1 MIITVDTGGTKT
13 LVASFD
19 EEKNP
24 KHIIK
29 FPTPKNVDQYIQR
42 VADQIHL
49 ITNDKPIDAI
59 SIALPGVV
67 KDGMAVWC
75 QNLGWK
81 NQPIRELLSRYFPNI
96 PIFIAND
103 ANMAG
108 LASMLRLPK
117 TPRCGLYIT
126 LGTGVGTSLILNGN
140 LHKELSDCEG
150 GHMSLNYNG
159 KITTWEEIAA
169 GRVLQ
174 RIFGELS
181 SDTPLEVWEEVANR
195 IKAGLQPL
203 IAFTQPD
210 VVVIGGSV
218 GVFTSY
224 FSDILS
230 GLLAE
235 NLPAAISV
243 PKIISAPNPEE
254 IVLYGCYDN
263 VISQLASN

>member
-1 MIITVDTGGTKT
+1 
-13 LVASFD
+13 
-19 EEKNP
+19 
-24 KHIIK
+24 
-29 FPTPKNVDQYIQR
+29 
-42 VADQIHL
+42 
-49 ITNDKPIDAI
+49 
-59 SIALPGVV
+59 
-67 KDGMAVWC
+67 
-75 QNLGWK
+75 
-81 NQPIRELLSRYFPNI
+81 
-96 PIFIAND
+96 
-103 ANMAG
+103 
-108 LASMLRLPK
+108 
-117 TPRCGLYIT
+117 
-126 LGTGVGTSLILNGN
+126 
-140 LHKELSDCEG
+140 
-150 GHMSLNYNG
+150 MSLNYNG

-210 VVVIGGSV
+210 AAVIGGSV

-263 VISQLASN
+263 AISQLASN